1 MTAILLPLLLKFWFV
16 IAGALGVLGWGI
28 AQRRSGARNERARQ
42 AAAEQKARTIA
53 DEIDDAVAG
62 RTAEEN
68 RGRLK
73 QWQKR

>member
-1 MTAILLPLLLKFWFV
+1 MTAILLAGLLKFWPI

-28 AQRRSGARNERARQ
+28 AQRRSGARSERAKQ
-42 AAAEQKARTIA
+42 AASEAKARTIA

-62 RTAEEN
+62 RTADEN

-73 QWQKR
+73 QWQRR

>member
-1 MTAILLPLLLKFWFV
+1 MTAILLPLLLKFWPI

-42 AAAEQKARTIA
+42 AAAEAKARTIA

-62 RTAEEN
+62 RTADEN

>member
-1 MTAILLPLLLKFWFV
+1 MTALIITGLLKFWPV
-16 IAGALGVLGWGI
+16 IAGVLSLLGWGI

-42 AAAEQKARTIA
+42 AAAEAKARTIA

-62 RTAEEN
+62 RTADEN